1 MIRELFSKS
10 GHDGCYYKCTSI
22 KRKKKSCEKATVK
35 KQWLEDL
42 IIHEI
47 RRFLDDPD
55 TMEAVTALVIEL
67 QGRESLS
74 LPAFEKQLS
83 ETNAAI
89 DHLLNA
95 IQQGILTKS
104 TKQRLEQMESSR
116 DELALKL

>member
-1 MIRELFSKS
+1 M
-10 GHDGCYYKCTSI
+10 
-22 KRKKKSCEKATVK
+22 K